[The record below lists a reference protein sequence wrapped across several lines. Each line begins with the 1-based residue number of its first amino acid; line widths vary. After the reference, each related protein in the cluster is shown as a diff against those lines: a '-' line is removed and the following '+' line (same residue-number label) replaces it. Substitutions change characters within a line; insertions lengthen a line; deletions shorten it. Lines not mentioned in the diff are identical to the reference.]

1 MPKSKGKAAVAHC
14 TPAPDPVLERAG
26 TYKLLLL
33 NCPNGITTDDV
44 MSYYRRQLGKD
55 AVERV
60 KWFFNPCG
68 TFIGS
73 GLLLFTSFS
82 LGATWN
88 RRNACGAPPPPNA
101 CGAPPPPPPARP
113 QLTHSGPRNIWP
125 HLICA
130 AVQQV
135 KQ

>member
-44 MSYYRRQLGKD
+44 TSYYRWQLGKD

-88 RRNACGAPPPPNA
+88 HGVPTPRVLRPPPPV
-101 CGAPPPPPPARP
+101 GSAPA
-113 QLTHSGPRNIWP
+113 NN
-125 HLICA
+125 
-130 AVQQV
+130 
-135 KQ
+135 